1 MVLILVGLWGFVN
14 NVNVPSLADK
24 APWESLGEGI
34 MVLAGLLLIVASFL
48 FGDSWNDL
56 GLAGGANLHWIRRQ
70 VSNGTRW
77 LVLGSCALMHVLLLV
92 AYFCGGQGVLD
103 WGFGK
108 LIGQLGLRRSP
119 HVLLWFP
126 MLSLDITLWWV
137 LRYDNLR
144 KAVPTFGLACVVGVA
159 FLLLL
164 TSIMDSHCS
173 PNERLWQRWDTD
185 TFLRGL
191 LGRYILWGT
200 IQQLLFL
207 SFLNTRF
214 RKGISNPMAS
224 ALMTGLC
231 FGLIHAPVWSL
242 AWITFFGGTVW
253 AWCFQRAP
261 NLFLAGLVHGILGTL
276 LGLLLSDPWFP
287 MRVGPFSL

>member
-1 MVLILVGLWGFVN
+1 LILVGLWGFVN
-14 NVNVPSLADK
+14 NVNIPSLADK
-24 APWESLGEGI
+24 APWKILGEGV
-34 MVLAGLLLIVASFL
+34 MVLAGLLLISAAFL

-56 GLAGGANLHWIRRQ
+56 GLAGGANVRWIRKHASSR
-70 VSNGTRW
+70 TRW
-77 LVLGSCALMHVLLLV
+77 LVLGFFVLTHVVLLL
-92 AYFCGGQGVLD
+92 AYSCGGRGVLD

-108 LIGQLGLRRSP
+108 LIGQLGLRRVP

-126 MLSLDITLWWV
+126 MLSLDVTLWFV

-144 KAVPTFGLACVVGVA
+144 KAAPTFGVAGAVGVA

-164 TSIMDSHCS
+164 TWVMDEHFS
-173 PNERLWQRWDTD
+173 PNERLWQRWNTEI
-185 TFLRGL
+185 FLRGL

-214 RKGISNPMAS
+214 RKAVSNSTAS

-231 FGLIHAPVWSL
+231 FGLIHAPVWAL
-242 AWITFFGGTVW
+242 VWVTILGGTVW
-253 AWCFQRAP
+253 AWCFQRTP
-261 NLFLAGLVHGILGTL
+261 NLFLAGVVHGILGTL
-276 LGLLLSDPWFP
+276 LGMMLSDPWFP
-287 MRVGPFSL
+287 MRVGPLSL